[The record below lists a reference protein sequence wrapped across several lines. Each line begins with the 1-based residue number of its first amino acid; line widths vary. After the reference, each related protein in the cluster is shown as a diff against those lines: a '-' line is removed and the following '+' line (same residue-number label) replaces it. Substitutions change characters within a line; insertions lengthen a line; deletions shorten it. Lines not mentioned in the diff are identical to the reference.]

1 MRTLFKRSLF
11 NIESVTRLEIQLL
24 VIVYLFRYTTV
35 TSFSRGF
42 DYISIGLLFLCLF
55 WDKSLEIRYLVSVLG

>member
-24 VIVYLFRYTTV
+24 IIVYLGTCTV

-42 DYISIGLLFLCLF
+42 DYISVGLLFLCLF